1 MSNKYSPWSEAIA
14 VMIVILVLMIV
25 FSTSVITP

>member
-1 MSNKYSPWSEAIA
+1 MSNKYSPWGEAIA